1 MTKNSTPLHLYTS
14 TPRILVTGGG
24 TGGHIMPL
32 EAIVEEL
39 KKEDTQ
45 LLYVGSNMDLEKDMA
60 RRQKIDYR
68 SIFCGK
74 YRRYFSWEN
83 LIDPFKIFFG
93 FLQSLGI
100 ILSFKPDIIFA
111 KGGYVT
117 IPVIFA
123 GWLFG
128 KKIVTHESDA
138 VMGLANKMAI
148 NKVTKI
154 YVGFPVEYYQD
165 VPLDKIIYTGNP
177 VRREFFSPIAKNHLP
192 LAISHKPVI
201 LVTGGSQGSRYINQ
215 TIASIL
221 AELTKEYEIV
231 HISGKNDYEW
241 LAKNSWPNYQ
251 LYDFTDKIPELM
263 KKADLIISR
272 AGANTIAELAILKKP
287 SILIPLTSAASD
299 HQTINAKILEKNNA
313 AVVLTEK
320 NLSPESLLD
329 IINCIV
335 KDKTL
340 QNALSKQIAEF
351 AQPEAAKLIKEE
363 IFKLLRSKDDS
374 QVSGR

>member
-1 MTKNSTPLHLYTS
+1 MNDVKKTQTAKY
-14 TPRILVTGGG
+14 RILVTGGG

-32 EAIVEEL
+32 EAVIEEL
-39 KKEDTQ
+39 KKENPE
-45 LLYVGSNMDLEKDMA
+45 LLYVGSGLDLEKDMA
-60 RRQKIDYR
+60 RRQKINYR
-68 SIFCGK
+68 PIICGK

-100 ILSFKPDIIFA
+100 VLSFKPDIIFA

-123 GWLFG
+123 GWLLG

-138 VMGLANKMAI
+138 VMGLANKMAA

-154 YVGFPVEYYQD
+154 CVGFPVDYYQN
-165 VPLDKIIYTGNP
+165 VPLDKIVYTGNP
-177 VRREFFSPIAKNHLP
+177 VRKEFLLNHPSTALGTGQP
-192 LAISHKPVI
+192 MI
-201 LVTGGSQGSRYINQ
+201 LIVGGSQGSRYINQ
-215 TIASIL
+215 TTASIL

-231 HISGKNDYEW
+231 HIAGKNDHEW
-241 LAKNSWPNYQ
+241 LAKNTWPNYQ

-351 AQPEAAKLIKEE
+351 AQPEAAKLIKDE
-363 IFKLLRSKDDS
+363 IFKLLRSKNDS
-374 QVSGR
+374 KVSSR